1 MGEARETIDQMTRC
15 MVAHDVDALATV
27 YAADAV
33 ITTPDEG
40 EIKGREQIVA
50 YLGKFIEAFPDLEW
64 EPLAE
69 HESGDTSIDEGWVVG
84 TNTGPL
90 PGPTGETLPPTGKR
104 VRIRSVD
111 IATVSGGQI
120 VRHNF
125 YFDQMDVLGQ
135 LGLLPDSPA

>member
-1 MGEARETIDQMTRC
+1 MGEARKTIDHMTRC
-15 MVAHDVDALATV
+15 MVAHDLEALALA
-27 YAADAV
+27 YAEDAV

-40 EIKGREQIVA
+40 EIKGREQIVN
-50 YLGKFIEAFPDLEW
+50 YLRTFTDAFPDLEW

-69 HESGDTSIDEGWVVG
+69 HESGDTGIDEGWVVG

-90 PGPTGETLPPTGKR
+90 KAPTGETLPPTGRR
-104 VRIRSVD
+104 VRVRSVD
-111 IATVSGGQI
+111 VATVRNGEI

-135 LGLLPDSPA
+135 LGLLPDPPA